1 MSSYN
6 NDQSDDDSGIVDN
19 QPRPPFSQKTIKRIY
34 QKASVENNRRKIGRV
49 DVDQFPTA
57 YIKERRGELNKAI
70 WNCNL
75 PAQHPYNG
83 TRYTT
88 MREAFGK
95 LVYDA
100 EFYLGDW
107 EKVKQVVRE
116 SPYPTQ
122 I

>member
-1 MSSYN
+1 MTSN
-6 NDQSDDDSGIVDN
+6 NDKSDNAISTVDN
-19 QPRPPFSQKTIKRIY
+19 QPQPPFSEKTIRRIY
-34 QKASVENNRRKIGRV
+34 EKASVENDPRKIGRV
-49 DVDQFPTA
+49 EVDRFPTA
-57 YIKERRGELNKAI
+57 YTNEKREELNKAI

-75 PAQHPYNG
+75 PVEHPYNG
-83 TRYTT
+83 NQYTT
-88 MREAFGK
+88 LREAFGK

>member
-1 MSSYN
+1 MSGN
-6 NDQSDDDSGIVDN
+6 KDGSDNISSTVDN
-19 QPRPPFSQKTIKRIY
+19 QPKPPFSAKTIKRIY
-34 QKASVENNRRKIGRV
+34 KRAAADNDTRKIGQV
-49 DVDQFPTA
+49 DVNQFPTA
-57 YIKERRGELNKAI
+57 YTDEKRGELNKAI

-75 PAQHPYNG
+75 PAEHPY
-83 TRYTT
+83 TDKEYTT
-88 MREAFGK
+88 LREAFGK